1 MWQGGIFL
9 LYLAAMSDSCDMT
22 SELARELTKG
32 IQGEVEDI
40 AAMYK
45 KMAILKDDTSE
56 DADDD
61 SDYIMEPDA
70 ETETVRVKV
79 ATVASISDKIQRAV
93 LLAKRANSIKKTKQ
107 VKEVQTNASYADSQ
121 MSLFDLL
128 EAS

>member
-1 MWQGGIFL
+1 
-9 LYLAAMSDSCDMT
+9 MSDCCDMT

-32 IQGEVEDI
+32 IQGEIEDI

-45 KMAILKDDTSE
+45 KMAILKDDISE
-56 DADDD
+56 DIADD

-70 ETETVRVKV
+70 ETEAETVEVKV
-79 ATVASISDKIQRAV
+79 ATVVSISDKIQRAV
-93 LLAKRANSIKKTKQ
+93 LLAKRANSIKETKQ
-107 VKEVQTNASYADSQ
+107 VNEVQTNDSYADSQ